1 MAGGSTGR
9 VVILGGGQAGWQ
21 TAESLRQG
29 ERQEGWTG
37 SIELIGE
44 ETRLPYQR
52 PPLSKAYLLGEIDL
66 PRLMFRAPQW
76 YADHDISVRTG
87 VRATAIDRAART
99 VALDDGTYVAYDHL
113 VLALGAR
120 PRPLPLAGADLPGV
134 HHLKTIEHVTA
145 IEAELAA
152 VQDVAVIGAGFIGLE
167 FAAVARKLGKRVTV
181 LEAAPRVMAR
191 AVCPEL
197 SAFFADTHR
206 SHGVDLRLGAGVAA
220 LIGGARVEAVQ
231 LADGSTIPAGLVV
244 VGVGVLPEIE
254 LAAAA
259 GLECD
264 NGIVV
269 DQYCRTSD
277 PRIFAAGDCAAFR
290 HPFADGALIRLESVQ
305 NAADQGRIVA
315 AAIAGKPKAYDAPPW
330 FWSDQYDLKLQMVGL
345 RQGCDLTVARGDMA
359 SAKFSLFHF
368 RDGVL
373 RSVDSVNRAADHIQG
388 RKLLAAGVSPTPTQA
403 ADPDFKLAGLLK

>member
-1 MAGGSTGR
+1 MAAAGEGK

-21 TAESLRQG
+21 TAESLRQ
-29 ERQEGWTG
+29 EGWTG
-37 SIELIGE
+37 AITLIGE
-44 ETRLPYQR
+44 ENRLPYQR

-66 PRLMFRAPQW
+66 PRLMFRAAPW
-76 YADHDISVRTG
+76 YDDHNITVRTG
-87 VRATAIDRAART
+87 VRAVSIDRAART
-99 VALDDGTYVAYDHL
+99 VALDDGAYVAYDHL

-120 PRPLPLAGADLPGV
+120 PRPLPLAGAGLAGV
-134 HHLKTIEHVTA
+134 HHLKTIDHVAA

-152 VQDVAVIGAGFIGLE
+152 VEDVAVIGAGFIGLE

-197 SAFFADTHR
+197 SAFFTQVHR

-220 LIGGARVEAVQ
+220 LIGGARVEAVE
-231 LADGSTIPAGLVV
+231 LADGSAIPAGLVV
-244 VGVGVLPEIE
+244 IGVGVLPEIE
-254 LAAAA
+254 LAASA

-269 DQYCRTSD
+269 DAHCRTSD
-277 PRIFAAGDCAAFR
+277 PRIFAAGDCAATR
-290 HPFADGALIRLESVQ
+290 HPFADGGLIRLESVQ

-315 AAIAGKPKAYDAPPW
+315 AAIAGTPKAYDAPPW

-345 RQGCDLTVARGDMA
+345 RDRCDLTATRGDMA
-359 SAKFSLFHF
+359 SGKFSLFHF
-368 RDGVL
+368 RQGVL

-388 RKLLAAGVSPTPTQA
+388 RKLLAAGVSPTPEQA

>member
-1 MAGGSTGR
+1 MAGGSTMR

-21 TAESLRQG
+21 TAESLRQ
-29 ERQEGWTG
+29 EGWTG
-37 SIELIGE
+37 AIALIGE
-44 ETRLPYQR
+44 ENRLPYQR

-76 YADHDISVRTG
+76 YADHDITVRTG

-99 VALDDGTYVAYDHL
+99 VALDDGAYVAYDHL

-120 PRPLPLAGADLPGV
+120 PRPLPVAGAGLAGV
-134 HHLKTIEHVTA
+134 HHLKTIDHITA
-145 IEAELAA
+145 IESELAA
-152 VQDVAVIGAGFIGLE
+152 VEDVAVIGAGFIGLE

-197 SAFFADTHR
+197 SAFFADAHR
-206 SHGVDLRLGAGVAA
+206 GHGVDLRLGAGVAA
-220 LIGGARVEAVQ
+220 LRGGARVAAVE
-231 LADGSTIPAGLVV
+231 LADGSTVPAGLVV
-244 VGVGVLPEIE
+244 VGVGVVPEIE

-269 DQYCRTSD
+269 DAHCRTSD
-277 PRIFAAGDCAAFR
+277 PRVFAAGDCAATR
-290 HPFADGALIRLESVQ
+290 HPFADGGLIRLESVQ

-315 AAIAGKPKAYDAPPW
+315 ASIAGTPKAYDAPPW

-345 RQGCDLTVARGDMA
+345 RQGCDLTVTRGDMA
-359 SAKFSLFHF
+359 SGKFSLFHF
-368 RDGVL
+368 RADVL

-388 RKLLAAGVSPTPTQA
+388 RKLLAAGASPTPAQA